1 MNEPASKEP
10 SNKKSND
17 DAIRQFVAEHET
29 GIIAPEVAKAFD
41 IGKTTAREALGRL
54 EDAGQ
59 LSTRTAGSTI
69 KLYYVEDNAT
79 EMAETISSE
88 ADSSGNVFGSV
99 EFLTD
104 DQLAYLM
111 DGTLNEHVEPHV
123 LDRLS
128 ERIVERVLEI
138 PYNDG
143 PDRDQME
150 LVARRIDVS
159 MVDIQSMTP
168 SEVIKQID
176 TIANDLRTDFD
187 LLYHPFRTPRM
198 EELRTLRQKLFCTQS
213 EVAESLSE
221 VTDWEPSTCQSKL
234 SMWESTS
241 SDPGKDIRERLAAIY
256 REFYEEDH
264 DPYRNREDW
273 DWPGTNEWCEFE
285 SAGAPDSSTCPS
297 ESESEGELTPAI
309 RCIEQPQPS
318 SEVHGDE

>member
-1 MNEPASKEP
+1 MNESVCKES
-10 SNKKSND
+10 SNKKAD
-17 DAIRQFVAEHET
+17 DAICQFVAEHET
-29 GIIAPEVAKAFD
+29 GVIAPEVAEAFA

-54 EDAGQ
+54 EDAGR
-59 LSTRTAGSTI
+59 LSTRAAGSTI
-69 KLYYVEDNAT
+69 KLYYAEDDAVETAAT
-79 EMAETISSE
+79 VSGE

-111 DGTLNEHVEPHV
+111 DGTLNEHVEPHI
-123 LDRLS
+123 LDHLS
-128 ERIVERVLEI
+128 EQIVEKVWEI

-159 MVDIQSMTP
+159 MADIQSMTP
-168 SEVIKQID
+168 SEAIKQID

-198 EELRTLRQKLFCTQS
+198 EEFRTLRQKLSCTQS

-221 VTDWEPSTCQSKL
+221 VTNWEPSTCQSKL
-234 SMWESTS
+234 SMWESVS
-241 SDPGKDIRERLAAIY
+241 SDPGKDIQERLAAIY

-273 DWPGTNEWCEFE
+273 DWPGTTE
-285 SAGAPDSSTCPS
+285 SCGSETAREPDSSTFPS
-297 ESESEGELTPAI
+297 ESDSEDDLASAI
-309 RCIEQPQPS
+309 RRIEQPQPS
-318 SEVHGDE
+318 SEVRDDG